1 MSSYLILSIFEII
14 CACSVQTQFALIMFC
29 SPDCKVRTLLLLM
42 YLCFFKFYG
51 ATVTGHSPASSCPH
65 ENRAA
70 PVQVKKDALIMFC
83 TPVPKVQTLLA
94 FWADVC

>member
-1 MSSYLILSIFEII
+1 MFILFRF
-14 CACSVQTQFALIMFC
+14 VG
-29 SPDCKVRTLLLLM
+29 
-42 YLCFFKFYG
+42 LCVFVFFFVFLNFVADVFFFKCYG
-51 ATVTGHSPASSCPH
+51 VKVTGHSPASSCPN